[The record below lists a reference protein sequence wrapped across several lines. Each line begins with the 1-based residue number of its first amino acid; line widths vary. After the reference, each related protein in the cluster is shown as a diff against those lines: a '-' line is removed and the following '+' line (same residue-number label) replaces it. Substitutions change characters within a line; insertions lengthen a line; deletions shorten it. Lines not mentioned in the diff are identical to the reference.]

1 MLMMGG
7 ENSLII
13 HACRLRRQILAF
25 PVTIATSGRWPSQ
38 NKAIK
43 HFNRNR
49 LEITSM
55 PSGERKP
62 MFLNCTD
69 HIQMDLKA
77 KPYTKW
83 TQEPKPFV
91 SQIYFTINNS
101 SLEKECCFGIRE
113 KQCGAN
119 DPKELKSHQH
129 DNAAERESDST
140 KICKNRR
147 EIEKIESHAKV
158 LKMQVEESLAS
169 QNTKMISSIVISQLI
184 DETKSKENGSA
195 LPMQSVITQPNAY
208 HTKQSLANDSSVNI
222 NRAFLLLPSRLGI
235 QASFDDN
242 ISRTDSHKKGFASI
256 TVTARR
262 VVPPFNNPVQV
273 AVTDSLCLKCWGGDV
288 LINTTA
294 TSNNAGRAQHCKPL
308 HNQESYIN
316 RYATRLKVSESYS
329 QVCEG
334 HGDWISN
341 IDNKENRM
349 FPPGSNHRK
358 KAPVSFTSSVHFKIS
373 QHCPNTI
380 YYFDKS
386 LSVCID
392 QLQIKS
398 QKIHRSILSFNINC
412 SSPRLTPDGADGI
425 ANEESIA
432 EILKTKLPEENK
444 TPLRTNSNANLKEN
458 NVDTKQT
465 AEKEYLGTACPWKS
479 TSPSDCP
486 AFVDAP
492 KGTNKEDNSDK
503 QCTGNDIKL
512 SIQVP
517 KWSYE
522 AGMQTFSGSHR
533 RQYTKDKC
541 NATAPAS
548 LMERA
553 PKNEFRADAGGSLK
567 DRDPSKG
574 TSKSKEI
581 QAQSFLKPKISV
593 SDCVCDI
600 KALSKTA
607 LEENDVHRKNQ
618 FPKGDYKFCGS
629 VDKIKDCKKSDKQ
642 ETASR
647 VTTSAAHLPDVPH
660 EKQEAFTQPEI
671 YAEPEKIPSSLLT
684 LREALEVHK
693 PQFISRSQERLKK
706 LEHMAQLRKTQQND
720 TPEKQ
725 EGALLPRKLSSASIS
740 NKKKQYTVP
749 HPLSGKMNCD
759 CCINIRFV
767 TGFEILVRMQ
777 YFYINFGENQTHC
790 CCYPTV
796 NVPTSILMF

>member
-1 MLMMGG
+1 MGVLLQW
-7 ENSLII
+7 ERNQTQIKQRELQLKDSEKF
-13 HACRLRRQILAF
+13 ALRR
-25 PVTIATSGRWPSQ
+25 
-38 NKAIK
+38 
-43 HFNRNR
+43 
-49 LEITSM
+49 
-55 PSGERKP
+55 
-62 MFLNCTD
+62 
-69 HIQMDLKA
+69 DLK
-77 KPYTKW
+77 K
-83 TQEPKPFV
+83 
-91 SQIYFTINNS
+91 
-101 SLEKECCFGIRE
+101 GIGE
-113 KQCGAN
+113 KQFGAN
-119 DPKELKSHQH
+119 DPKELKSRQH
-129 DNAAERESDST
+129 NNAAEKESDST
-140 KICKNRR
+140 K
-147 EIEKIESHAKV
+147 
-158 LKMQVEESLAS
+158 ESLAS

-208 HTKQSLANDSSVNI
+208 HMKQSLANDSSVNI
-222 NRAFLLLPSRLGI
+222 NRAFMLLPSRLGI
-235 QASFDDN
+235 QESFDDN
-242 ISRTDSHKKGFASI
+242 VSRTDSHKKGFASI

-273 AVTDSLCLKCWGGDV
+273 AVTDSLRLKCWGGDV
-288 LINTTA
+288 LMNTTA
-294 TSNNAGRAQHCKPL
+294 TSNKAGRAQHCKPL

-329 QVCEG
+329 QVYEG
-334 HGDWISN
+334 HGDWIFN
-341 IDNKENRM
+341 TENKENRT

-358 KAPVSFTSSVHFKIS
+358 KTPVSFTSSVHFKIS

-458 NVDTKQT
+458 NVDKKQT
-465 AEKEYLGTACPWKS
+465 AEKEYLGTACPWKG

-486 AFVDAP
+486 AFVDTP
-492 KGTNKEDNSDK
+492 KGTNNLIVTKQKEDNSDE

-522 AGMQTFSGSHR
+522 AGLQTFSGSHR
-533 RQYTKDKC
+533 RQYTKDKY

-548 LMERA
+548 LMEQA
-553 PKNEFRADAGGSLK
+553 PKNEFRADVGGSLK

-581 QAQSFLKPKISV
+581 RAQSFLKPKISV

-618 FPKGDYKFCGS
+618 FPKGDYKFSGS
-629 VDKIKDCKKSDKQ
+629 VDKIKDCRKSDKQ

-647 VTTSAAHLPDVPH
+647 VTTSAAHSPDVTH

-725 EGALLPRKLSSASIS
+725 EGALLPRKLSSTSIS

-749 HPLSGKMNCD
+749 HPLSDNLFKPKE
-759 CCINIRFV
+759 RFIS
-767 TGFEILVRMQ
+767 EKEMQ
-777 YFYINFGENQTHC
+777 MRSKRIYNNLPEVKKKEEEKQKRIIIQSNRLRVEVFKKQLLDQLLQRNTE
-790 CCYPTV
+790 
-796 NVPTSILMF
+796 

>member
-140 KICKNRR
+140 K
-147 EIEKIESHAKV
+147 
-158 LKMQVEESLAS
+158 ESLAS

-749 HPLSGKMNCD
+749 HPLSDNLFKPKE
-759 CCINIRFV
+759 RFISEKEMHMRSKRIYNNLPEV
-767 TGFEILVRMQ
+767 KKKEEEKQKRIIIQSNRLRVEVFKKQLLDQLLQRNTE
-777 YFYINFGENQTHC
+777 
-790 CCYPTV
+790 
-796 NVPTSILMF
+796 

>member
-7 ENSLII
+7 ENPLII

-83 TQEPKPFV
+83 TQETKPFV

-140 KICKNRR
+140 K
-147 EIEKIESHAKV
+147 A
-158 LKMQVEESLAS
+158 SLAS

-288 LINTTA
+288 LMNTTA
-294 TSNNAGRAQHCKPL
+294 SSNNAGRAQHCKPL

-334 HGDWISN
+334 HGDWIFN
-341 IDNKENRM
+341 IDNKENRK

-465 AEKEYLGTACPWKS
+465 AEKEYLGTACPWKG

-533 RQYTKDKC
+533 RQYTKDKY

-660 EKQEAFTQPEI
+660 EKQEAFTQPET

-777 YFYINFGENQTHC
+777 YFYINFGENQTNC

-796 NVPTSILMF
+796 NMPTSILMF

>member
-1 MLMMGG
+1 
-7 ENSLII
+7 
-13 HACRLRRQILAF
+13 
-25 PVTIATSGRWPSQ
+25 
-38 NKAIK
+38 
-43 HFNRNR
+43 
-49 LEITSM
+49 
-55 PSGERKP
+55 
-62 MFLNCTD
+62 
-69 HIQMDLKA
+69 
-77 KPYTKW
+77 
-83 TQEPKPFV
+83 
-91 SQIYFTINNS
+91 
-101 SLEKECCFGIRE
+101 
-113 KQCGAN
+113 
-119 DPKELKSHQH
+119 
-129 DNAAERESDST
+129 
-140 KICKNRR
+140 
-147 EIEKIESHAKV
+147 
-158 LKMQVEESLAS
+158 
-169 QNTKMISSIVISQLI
+169 MISSIVISQLI

-208 HTKQSLANDSSVNI
+208 HMKQSLANDSSVNI
-222 NRAFLLLPSRLGI
+222 NRAFMLLPSRLGI
-235 QASFDDN
+235 QESFDDN
-242 ISRTDSHKKGFASI
+242 VSRMDSHKKGFASI

-262 VVPPFNNPVQV
+262 IVPPFNNPVQV
-273 AVTDSLCLKCWGGDV
+273 AVTDSLCLKYWGGDV
-288 LINTTA
+288 LMNTTA
-294 TSNNAGRAQHCKPL
+294 TSNKAGRAQHCKPL

-329 QVCEG
+329 QVYKG
-334 HGDWISN
+334 HGDWIFN
-341 IDNKENRM
+341 IENNENRT

-432 EILKTKLPEENK
+432 EILKTKLPDENK
-444 TPLRTNSNANLKEN
+444 TPLRTNSNINLKEN
-458 NVDTKQT
+458 NVDKKQT
-465 AEKEYLGTACPWKS
+465 AEKEYLGTTCPWKG
-479 TSPSDCP
+479 TSPSNCP
-486 AFVDAP
+486 EFVNTP
-492 KGTNKEDNSDK
+492 KGTNNLIVTKQKEDNSDE

-522 AGMQTFSGSHR
+522 AGLQTFSGSQR
-533 RQYTKDKC
+533 RQYTKDKY

-548 LMERA
+548 FMERA
-553 PKNEFRADAGGSLK
+553 PKNEFRADVGGSLK
-567 DRDPSKG
+567 DRDLSKG

-581 QAQSFLKPKISV
+581 RAQSFLKPKMPV
-593 SDCVCDI
+593 SGCVCDI

-618 FPKGDYKFCGS
+618 FPKGDYKFSGS

-647 VTTSAAHLPDVPH
+647 VTTSAAHSPDVTH
-660 EKQEAFTQPEI
+660 EKQDAFTQPEI

-725 EGALLPRKLSSASIS
+725 EGALLPQKLSSTSIS

-749 HPLSGKMNCD
+749 HPLSDNLFKPKE
-759 CCINIRFV
+759 RFISEKEMHMRSKRIYNNLPEV
-767 TGFEILVRMQ
+767 KKKEEEKQKRIIIQSNRLRVEVFKKVM
-777 YFYINFGENQTHC
+777 
-790 CCYPTV
+790 
-796 NVPTSILMF
+796 VPFPRQLTQDSHRCFVAV

>member
-1 MLMMGG
+1 
-7 ENSLII
+7 
-13 HACRLRRQILAF
+13 
-25 PVTIATSGRWPSQ
+25 
-38 NKAIK
+38 
-43 HFNRNR
+43 
-49 LEITSM
+49 
-55 PSGERKP
+55 
-62 MFLNCTD
+62 
-69 HIQMDLKA
+69 
-77 KPYTKW
+77 
-83 TQEPKPFV
+83 
-91 SQIYFTINNS
+91 
-101 SLEKECCFGIRE
+101 
-113 KQCGAN
+113 
-119 DPKELKSHQH
+119 
-129 DNAAERESDST
+129 
-140 KICKNRR
+140 
-147 EIEKIESHAKV
+147 
-158 LKMQVEESLAS
+158 MQVEASLAS

-273 AVTDSLCLKCWGGDV
+273 AVTHSLCLKCWGGDV
-288 LINTTA
+288 LMNTTA
-294 TSNNAGRAQHCKPL
+294 SSNNAGRAQHCKPL

-334 HGDWISN
+334 HGDWIFN
-341 IDNKENRM
+341 IDNKENRK

-465 AEKEYLGTACPWKS
+465 AEKEYLGTACPWKG

-533 RQYTKDKC
+533 RQYTKDKY

-660 EKQEAFTQPEI
+660 EKQEAFTQPET

-749 HPLSGKMNCD
+749 HPLSEGLSGLTIGHHIQPPAKTSPGHYPRSTTYPDNLFKPKE
-759 CCINIRFV
+759 RFISEKEMHMRSKRIYNNLPEV
-767 TGFEILVRMQ
+767 KKKEEEKQKRIIIQSNRLRVEVFKKQLLDQLLQRNTE
-777 YFYINFGENQTHC
+777 
-790 CCYPTV
+790 
-796 NVPTSILMF
+796 

>member
-1 MLMMGG
+1 
-7 ENSLII
+7 
-13 HACRLRRQILAF
+13 
-25 PVTIATSGRWPSQ
+25 
-38 NKAIK
+38 
-43 HFNRNR
+43 
-49 LEITSM
+49 M

-62 MFLNCTD
+62 MFLNCTE

-77 KPYTKW
+77 KPYAKW
-83 TQEPKPFV
+83 TQETKPFV

-113 KQCGAN
+113 KQSGAK

-129 DNAAERESDST
+129 DNAAKRDSDST
-140 KICKNRR
+140 K
-147 EIEKIESHAKV
+147 
-158 LKMQVEESLAS
+158 ESLAS

-208 HTKQSLANDSSVNI
+208 HTKQSLANHSSVNI
-222 NRAFLLLPSRLGI
+222 NRAFMLLSSRLGI

-242 ISRTDSHKKGFASI
+242 VSRTNSHKKGFASI
-256 TVTARR
+256 TITARR

-273 AVTDSLCLKCWGGDV
+273 AVTDSLCLKCCGGDV
-288 LINTTA
+288 LMNTTA
-294 TSNNAGRAQHCKPL
+294 ASNNAGRAQHCKPL
-308 HNQESYIN
+308 NNQESYIN
-316 RYATRLKVSESYS
+316 RYAIRLKVSESYS

-334 HGDWISN
+334 HGDWIFN
-341 IDNKENRM
+341 IENKENRI

-373 QHCPNTI
+373 QDCPNTI
-380 YYFDKS
+380 YYFNKS
-386 LSVCID
+386 LSVCLD

-412 SSPRLTPDGADGI
+412 SSLRLTPDGADGI
-425 ANEESIA
+425 ANGESIA

-444 TPLRTNSNANLKEN
+444 TPLRANSNADLKEN
-458 NVDTKQT
+458 NVDKKQT
-465 AEKEYLGTACPWKS
+465 AEKEYLGTPCSWKG
-479 TSPSDCP
+479 TSPSECP
-486 AFVDAP
+486 AFVDTP
-492 KGTNKEDNSDK
+492 KGINTLIVTKQKEDNSDK
-503 QCTGNDIKL
+503 HFTRNDIKL

-533 RQYTKDKC
+533 RQYTKDKY

-553 PKNEFRADAGGSLK
+553 PKDEFRADVGGSLK

-574 TSKSKEI
+574 TSKSKESR
-581 QAQSFLKPKISV
+581 AQSFLKPKISV
-593 SDCVCDI
+593 FDCVCDI

-607 LEENDVHRKNQ
+607 LEENDVHMKNQ

-629 VDKIKDCKKSDKQ
+629 VDKIKGCKKSDKQ

-647 VTTSAAHLPDVPH
+647 VTTSAAHSPDVIH
-660 EKQEAFTQPEI
+660 EKREAFSQPKI
-671 YAEPEKIPSSLLT
+671 YAEPEKIPSSLLS

-693 PQFISRSQERLKK
+693 PQFISHSQERLKK
-706 LEHMAQLRKTQQND
+706 LEHMAQLRKTQQSD

-725 EGALLPRKLSSASIS
+725 EGVLLPRKLSSASIC
-740 NKKKQYTVP
+740 NKKKQYTIP
-749 HPLSGKMNCD
+749 HPLSDNLFKPKE
-759 CCINIRFV
+759 RFISEKEMHMRSKRIYNNLPEV
-767 TGFEILVRMQ
+767 KKKEEEKQKRIIIQSNRLRVEVFKKQLLDQLLQRNTE
-777 YFYINFGENQTHC
+777 
-790 CCYPTV
+790 
-796 NVPTSILMF
+796 

>member
-1 MLMMGG
+1 
-7 ENSLII
+7 
-13 HACRLRRQILAF
+13 
-25 PVTIATSGRWPSQ
+25 
-38 NKAIK
+38 
-43 HFNRNR
+43 
-49 LEITSM
+49 M

-62 MFLNCTD
+62 MFLNCTE

-77 KPYTKW
+77 KPYSKW
-83 TQEPKPFV
+83 TQETKPFV

-101 SLEKECCFGIRE
+101 SLEKECCFGIGE
-113 KQCGAN
+113 KQFGAN
-119 DPKELKSHQH
+119 NPKELKSRQH
-129 DNAAERESDST
+129 NNAAEKESDST
-140 KICKNRR
+140 K
-147 EIEKIESHAKV
+147 
-158 LKMQVEESLAS
+158 ESLAS
-169 QNTKMISSIVISQLI
+169 QNTKMISSIIISQLI

-208 HTKQSLANDSSVNI
+208 QMKQSLANDSSDNI
-222 NRAFLLLPSRLGI
+222 NRAFMLLPSRLGI
-235 QASFDDN
+235 QESFDDN
-242 ISRTDSHKKGFASI
+242 ISRTDPHKKGFASI

-262 VVPPFNNPVQV
+262 VVPPFNNPEQV
-273 AVTDSLCLKCWGGDV
+273 AVTDSVCLKCWGGDV
-288 LINTTA
+288 LMNTTA
-294 TSNNAGRAQHCKPL
+294 TSNKAGRAQHCKPL
-308 HNQESYIN
+308 HNPESYIN

-329 QVCEG
+329 QVYEG
-334 HGDWISN
+334 HGDWIFN
-341 IDNKENRM
+341 IENKENRTL
-349 FPPGSNHRK
+349 PPGSNHRK

-373 QHCPNTI
+373 QHRPNTI

-398 QKIHRSILSFNINC
+398 QKIHRSIVSFNINC

-432 EILKTKLPEENK
+432 DILKTKLPEENK
-444 TPLRTNSNANLKEN
+444 TPHRANSNANLKEN
-458 NVDTKQT
+458 NVDKKQT
-465 AEKEYLGTACPWKS
+465 AEKEYLDTACPWKG
-479 TSPSDCP
+479 TSLSDCP
-486 AFVDAP
+486 AFVDTP
-492 KGTNKEDNSDK
+492 KGTNNLIVTKQKEDNTDE

-522 AGMQTFSGSHR
+522 AGLQTFSGSHR
-533 RQYTKDKC
+533 RQYTKDKY

-553 PKNEFRADAGGSLK
+553 PKNEFRAYVGGSLK

-581 QAQSFLKPKISV
+581 RAQSFLKPKISV
-593 SDCVCDI
+593 SDCVCNI

-618 FPKGDYKFCGS
+618 FPKGDYKFSGS
-629 VDKIKDCKKSDKQ
+629 VDKIKDCSKSDEQ

-647 VTTSAAHLPDVPH
+647 VTTSTANSPDVTH

-671 YAEPEKIPSSLLT
+671 YAEPEKIPSNLLT
-684 LREALEVHK
+684 LREALEAHK

-725 EGALLPRKLSSASIS
+725 GVLLPRKLSSTSIS
-740 NKKKQYTVP
+740 NKKRQYTVP
-749 HPLSGKMNCD
+749 HPLSDNLFKPKE
-759 CCINIRFV
+759 RFISEKEMHMRSKRIYNNLPEV
-767 TGFEILVRMQ
+767 KKKEEEKQKRIIIQSNRLRVEVFKKQLLDQLLQRNTE
-777 YFYINFGENQTHC
+777 
-790 CCYPTV
+790 
-796 NVPTSILMF
+796 

>member
-25 PVTIATSGRWPSQ
+25 PVTIATSGCWPSQ

-49 LEITSM
+49 LEITIM

-62 MFLNCTD
+62 MFLNCTE

-77 KPYTKW
+77 KPYSKW
-83 TQEPKPFV
+83 TQETKPFV

-101 SLEKECCFGIRE
+101 SLEKECCFGIGE
-113 KQCGAN
+113 KQFGAN
-119 DPKELKSHQH
+119 DPKELKSRQH
-129 DNAAERESDST
+129 NNAAEKESDST
-140 KICKNRR
+140 K
-147 EIEKIESHAKV
+147 
-158 LKMQVEESLAS
+158 ESLAS

-208 HTKQSLANDSSVNI
+208 HMKQSLANDSSVNI
-222 NRAFLLLPSRLGI
+222 NRAFMLLPSRLGI
-235 QASFDDN
+235 QESFDDN
-242 ISRTDSHKKGFASI
+242 VSRTDSHKKGFASI

-273 AVTDSLCLKCWGGDV
+273 AVTDSLHLKCWGGDV
-288 LINTTA
+288 LMNTTA
-294 TSNNAGRAQHCKPL
+294 TSNKAGRAQHCKPL

-329 QVCEG
+329 QVYEG
-334 HGDWISN
+334 HGDWIFN
-341 IDNKENRM
+341 TENKENRT

-358 KAPVSFTSSVHFKIS
+358 KTPVSFTSSVHFKIS

-398 QKIHRSILSFNINC
+398 QKIHRSVLSFNINC

-458 NVDTKQT
+458 NVDKKQT
-465 AEKEYLGTACPWKS
+465 AEKEYLGTACPWKG

-486 AFVDAP
+486 AFVDTP
-492 KGTNKEDNSDK
+492 KGTNNLIVTKQKEDNSDE

-522 AGMQTFSGSHR
+522 AG
-533 RQYTKDKC
+533 
-541 NATAPAS
+541 
-548 LMERA
+548 
-553 PKNEFRADAGGSLK
+553 
-567 DRDPSKG
+567 
-574 TSKSKEI
+574 
-581 QAQSFLKPKISV
+581 
-593 SDCVCDI
+593 
-600 KALSKTA
+600 
-607 LEENDVHRKNQ
+607 
-618 FPKGDYKFCGS
+618 DYKFSGS
-629 VDKIKDCKKSDKQ
+629 VDKIKDCRKSDKQ
-642 ETASR
+642 ETDSR
-647 VTTSAAHLPDVPH
+647 VTTSAAHSPDVTH

-684 LREALEVHK
+684 LREALEAHK

-725 EGALLPRKLSSASIS
+725 EGALLPRKLSSTSIS

-749 HPLSGKMNCD
+749 HPLSDNLFKPKE
-759 CCINIRFV
+759 RFIS
-767 TGFEILVRMQ
+767 EKEMQ
-777 YFYINFGENQTHC
+777 MRSKRIYNNLPEVKKKEEEKQKRIIIQSNRLRVEVFKKQLLDQLLQRNTE
-790 CCYPTV
+790 
-796 NVPTSILMF
+796 